1 MTHSEPYDIVRHEPG
16 QAPRGLRDHVA
27 IEEPLEIRVGGR
39 PISVT
44 MRTPGDDEALAAG
57 FLLSEGLIRERR
69 DVERIAHCDVEAGC
83 EGGSTL
89 NAVVAQHV
97 AIDLAKLTR
106 HVFASSSCGICG
118 SATIDAIRKTFPTI
132 ESDLVVSS
140 ALVQSL
146 AERLRAAQ
154 PTFEATGGLHAAAL
168 FDEHGTIR
176 HAAEDVG
183 RHNAVDKVLGKALL
197 ANELPARRSI
207 LMVSGRASFEIIQK
221 ALAGGVPIVVAI
233 SAPSTLAVDLAREV
247 GITLVGFLR
256 PRGFNVYAVSS
267 RVV

>member
-1 MTHSEPYDIVRHEPG
+1 MTHSDPYEIVRHEPG
-16 QAPRGLRDHVA
+16 QVPRELRDQVA

-44 MRTPGDDEALAAG
+44 MRTPGADEALAAG

-69 DVERIAHCDVEAGC
+69 DVERIAHCDVESNC
-83 EGGSTL
+83 EGGATI

-97 AIDLAKLTR
+97 ALDLVKLTR

-118 SATIDAIRKTFPTI
+118 SATIDAIRKSFPRI
-132 ESDLVVSS
+132 ESDLVVDA
-140 ALVQSL
+140 ALIQSL

-168 FDEHGTIR
+168 FDDTGAIR

-197 ANELPARRSI
+197 ADELPARRSI

-247 GITLVGFLR
+247 GITLIGFLR
-256 PRGFNVYAVSS
+256 PRGFNVYANAE
-267 RVV
+267 RIR

>member
-16 QAPRGLRDHVA
+16 AAPRSLRDQIA

-69 DVERIAHCDVEAGC
+69 DVERIAHCDVESTC
-83 EGGSTL
+83 EGGATI
-89 NAVVAQHV
+89 NAVVAAHV
-97 AIDLAKLTR
+97 ALDLAKLTR

-118 SATIDAIRKTFPTI
+118 SATIDAIRKSFPTI
-132 ESDLVVSS
+132 VSDLAIDAS
-140 ALVQSL
+140 LIQPL

-168 FDEHGTIR
+168 FDETGAIR
-176 HAAEDVG
+176 HTAEDVG

-197 ANELPARRSI
+197 ANELPAQRSI

-221 ALAGGVPIVVAI
+221 ALAAGVPIVVAI

-256 PRGFNVYAVSS
+256 PRGFNVYSGS
-267 RVV
+267 RRLT